1 VSKSEPEKGRQAKG
15 IQSIEVGYRVLIA
28 VQRGPAPV
36 QLSEVAKRAGLS
48 TGATHNYLVSLARTG
63 LVEQEGRGTY
73 RLGPSA
79 FALSL
84 ASFQQLNGYEILRA
98 EAKRLHE
105 STGESTAVTV
115 WSQAGP
121 VSVYTHGAKDSNL
134 FDFRTGLIPILGSA
148 AGMIFAASAT
158 EADVLLLVE
167 NELAGLG
174 QPREQAGQIIANFKS
189 AFRENGY
196 AYFSGRGEFGTTPR
210 ALAAPAWDA
219 SSRIV
224 FTLSVLGRSVN
235 IDPHTDK
242 TCLNALLESCQ
253 RATALLGGAPARYPA
268 SAA

>member
-1 VSKSEPEKGRQAKG
+1 VSKAEPEKKRQAKG

-98 EAKRLHE
+98 EAKRLHD

-121 VSVYTHGAKDSNL
+121 VSVYNHGAKDSNL
-134 FDFRTGLIPILGSA
+134 FEFRTGLIPMLGSA
-148 AGMIFAASAT
+148 AGMIFAASAPA
-158 EADVLLLVE
+158 ADVLPLVE

-174 QPREQAGQIIANFKS
+174 RPGEQGAQIIADFKS

-196 AYFSGRGEFGTTPR
+196 AYFSGRGELGTAAR
-210 ALAAPAWDA
+210 ALAAPTWDA
-219 SSRIV
+219 SGKIV
-224 FTLSVLGRSVN
+224 FTLSVLGHSAK
-235 IDPHTDK
+235 IDPHMDK
-242 TCLNALLESCQ
+242 TCLNALLVCCQ
-253 RATALLGGAPARYPA
+253 RATALLGGASARYPA
-268 SAA
+268 SVA